1 MLSQDERR
9 RFNEIAH
16 HLTTDS
22 RFLRQIRT
30 SLPASPPSERPPKPW
45 PTALC
50 VLLAIVV
57 PPLLAVRW
65 WTAALVALAV
75 LGTALTAVLI
85 RRRH

>member
-22 RFLRQIRT
+22 RFLRGVRAA
-30 SLPASPPSERPPKPW
+30 LPDDRPPKPW
-45 PTALC
+45 TTTLC

-57 PPLLAVRW
+57 PLLLAFRW
-65 WTAALVALAV
+65 WTAALLTLAA
-75 LGTALTAVLI
+75 LGTALAATLLH
-85 RRRH
+85 RRH